1 MIRPPVRVARVVQGR
16 RLHVAATALALALGA
31 VQTVPV
37 FGQNDLGPVLDARR
51 QAVPGGPRA
60 FHETWLLPASGET
73 SPTPQQTVFAGR
85 VSVWQK
91 GPRERIEI
99 FPVENGQLAAP
110 IVIVSDGT
118 AYHLV
123 TAVGA
128 TPLPRTAPARDRF
141 VRLVLAGPPGEA
153 EKYRVVEGTQ
163 GGVAAVVL
171 RQDMPSGFEQDKAF
185 ALRLPRGG
193 SGALA
198 AGISQF
204 SPAGDPQVTAAAG
217 ARGVERV
224 PTAQGEVSVTPD
236 PAAVAWME
244 AQGAPAAEIEAFKR
258 EARLPPYDLLP
269 PEAGGAQADSPDGGA
284 R

>member
-1 MIRPPVRVARVVQGR
+1 MIQGQARPTKTVPARWI
-16 RLHVAATALALALGA
+16 LAAGLVLSGIAPAPALG
-31 VQTVPV
+31 QD
-37 FGQNDLGPVLDARR
+37 DLGPVLDARR
-51 QAVPGGPRA
+51 QAVPLGPRA
-60 FHETWLLPASGET
+60 FHETWLLPASGAT

-85 VSVWQK
+85 VSVWQR

-99 FPVENGQLAAP
+99 FPVKDGQLAEP

-118 AYHLV
+118 TYHLV

-128 TPLPRTAPARDRF
+128 TPLARAAPARDRL
-141 VRLVLAGPPGEA
+141 VRLVLSGPPAEA
-153 EKYRVVEGTQ
+153 DKYRVVAGTPD
-163 GGVAAVVL
+163 GVAAVVL
-171 RQDMPSGFEQDKAF
+171 RQQLPSQFEEDKAF

-193 SGALA
+193 GALA

-217 ARGVERV
+217 ARGVSRV

-244 AQGAPAAEIEAFKR
+244 ARGVPAAEIEAFKR
-258 EARLPPYDLLP
+258 EAGLPPYDLLP
-269 PEAGGAQADSPDGGA
+269 PETGGAATEPPDGGA